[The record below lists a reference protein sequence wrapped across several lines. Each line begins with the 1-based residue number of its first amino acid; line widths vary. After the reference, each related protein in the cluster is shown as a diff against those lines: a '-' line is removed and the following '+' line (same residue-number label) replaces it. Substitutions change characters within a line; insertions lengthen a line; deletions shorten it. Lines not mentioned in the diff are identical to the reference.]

1 MTALADPIAV
11 AVRVGGALDAL
22 GVRHTIG
29 GSIAAS
35 FAGEPR
41 STIDIDFVVAL
52 DRAQVAPLVA
62 ALPDFYVAE
71 EALYRAVESRGTAN
85 LIHQDSQ
92 IKVDFFMAGGTP
104 LDDQQIARRLRLEIR
119 PGQVIYIHPPEDVL
133 LQKLRWYRIGGEV
146 SDRQWRD
153 IMGII
158 RTQQARLDRGYLAA
172 NAPILGVDREL
183 ERALREAGTMP

>member
-1 MTALADPIAV
+1 MTTPVDPIAV
-11 AVRVGGALDAL
+11 AIRVGAAFDAL
-22 GVRHTIG
+22 GLRHTIG

-92 IKVDFFMAGGTP
+92 IKVDIFVAGGTP
-104 LDDQQIARRLRLEIR
+104 LDDQQLARRLRVEVR

-133 LQKLRWYRIGGEV
+133 LQKLRYRMGGGV

-153 IMGII
+153 IMSII
-158 RTQQARLDRGYLAA
+158 RTQRDRLDRLYLAV
-172 NAPILGVDREL
+172 NAPILDVDREL
-183 ERALREAGTMP
+183 ERALRDAGTMP